1 MPNPALKDHL
11 LELRS
16 AANDV
21 YGATD
26 EVDSLE
32 EEVNRYLPHVPDED
46 DDDER
51 SFRVGVQERKD
62 RAATVLA
69 GLLVVINVGCCAG
82 AMWTSSLSILELLFM
97 ISIFQGP
104 FLIYQNMQLSV
115 YSSKRE
121 WIGKL
126 WYNAKELRK
135 DSNYIR
141 LQMII
146 LTDKV
151 KRLVDG
157 QAKYAEYTKGYNVT
171 QIRKI
176 YRENERVNA
185 EKKRLAEAIGL
196 QNLTTDILRS
206 DTDRDH
212 QVGENELALL
222 ATRLESRGGI
232 PFTGDDL
239 IEAFAGREDR
249 SLRDLAGVVQELY
262 VERRRHQVR
271 TKEVLYMDGSPRNL
285 GTSIL
290 LGDRGTTSR
299 VL

>member
-1 MPNPALKDHL
+1 LKDHL

-16 AANDV
+16 AANDE

-32 EEVNRYLPHVPDED
+32 EEVNRLAHVPDEE

-51 SFRVGVQERKD
+51 SLRVGVQERKD
-62 RAATVLA
+62 RAAIVLA

-82 AMWTSSLSILELLFM
+82 AMWTSSLSIVELLFM
-97 ISIFQGP
+97 ISIVQGP
-104 FLIYQNMQLSV
+104 VLVIQKMKLRV
-115 YSSKRE
+115 YRSKRE

-126 WYNAKELRK
+126 WYDAKGLRE
-135 DSNYIR
+135 DNNYIR
-141 LQMII
+141 LQMKI

-206 DTDRDH
+206 DIDRDH
-212 QVGENELALL
+212 QVGQNELVLL
-222 ATRLESRGGI
+222 ASRLESRGGI
-232 PFTGDDL
+232 PFAGEDL

-262 VERRRHQVR
+262 VEGRRRQVR

-290 LGDRGTTSR
+290 LGDRETTS
-299 VL
+299 